1 MQPDKETGL
10 LMNIVQDLEDKFA
23 ARTASDE
30 AYKLLVM
37 HMNAHALIEGDAE
50 YAAFIDYA
58 NTEIE
63 HFRQEVLDGKKNAAK
78 TAEPSE
84 K

>member
-10 LMNIVQDLEDKFA
+10 LMNIVQDLEGKFA

-63 HFRQEVLDGKKNAAK
+63 HFRQEALGGKKNAAK

>member
-63 HFRQEVLDGKKNAAK
+63 YFGQEALGGKKNAAK